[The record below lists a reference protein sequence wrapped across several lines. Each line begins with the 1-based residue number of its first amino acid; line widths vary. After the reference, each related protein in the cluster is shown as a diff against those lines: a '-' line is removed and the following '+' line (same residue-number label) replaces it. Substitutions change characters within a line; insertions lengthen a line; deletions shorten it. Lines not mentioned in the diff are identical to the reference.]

1 MNITRM
7 RINSLIILFLLV
19 MFSSCVKEQMADV
32 IEDLDPLT
40 VEIISTDVQVDENSK
55 EQINIE
61 LKLSRI
67 IGKSIKVFFDIKGK
81 DNLTGHNLSV
91 ENDINVINKDKM
103 VVIPAGK
110 TSANIQLTVNDNNL
124 IDKNRAAE
132 LTLLSC
138 DEPVKIGLKKSSSI
152 LIIDNENAFGGVFL
166 RDLIVFSGLAFE
178 TCDESERVSIPYEIK
193 LIEEISEDKLRVN
206 IKGMGNVLLNNQTG
220 WAEAGQ
226 KIEYLPVECIID
238 NTNPTRPCISM
249 SQQPFVK
256 WYRDEDGHPVIYSL
270 NACDKKPIKLDVLSK
285 KWSFDY
291 SIYDDRSSFYS
302 NYIFTVYFDLN

>member
-1 MNITRM
+1 MNITIM
-7 RINSLIILFLLV
+7 KINSLIVLFFLV
-19 MFSSCVKEQMADV
+19 VLSSCVKEQAADV

-55 EQINIE
+55 EKIVIE

-81 DNLTGHNLSV
+81 DNLTGYTLSV
-91 ENDINVINKDKM
+91 DNDIKLLNKDKV

-110 TSANIQLTVNDNNL
+110 TTANIELIVNDNNI
-124 IDKNRAAE
+124 IDKDRAAE

-152 LIIDNENAFGGVFL
+152 LVIDNENAFGGLFL

-178 TCDESERVSIPYEIK
+178 TCDETERVSIPYEIK
-193 LIEEISEDKLRVN
+193 LIKEISEDKIKVS
-206 IKGMGNVLLNNQTG
+206 IKGMGNVFLNIQTG

-256 WYRDEDGHPVIYSL
+256 WYKEENRDPSIFNLV
-270 NACDKKPIKLDVLSK
+270 ACNKKPIKLDVLSK

-291 SIYDDRSSFYS
+291 SIYDDRLPFFT
-302 NYIFTVYFDLN
+302 NYLFTVYFDLN

>member
-1 MNITRM
+1 MK
-7 RINSLIILFLLV
+7 INSLIVLFFLV
-19 MFSSCVKEQMADV
+19 VLSSCVKEQAADV

-55 EQINIE
+55 EKIVIE

-81 DNLTGHNLSV
+81 DNLTGYTLSV
-91 ENDINVINKDKM
+91 DNDIKLLNKDKV

-110 TSANIQLTVNDNNL
+110 TTANIELIVNDNNI
-124 IDKNRAAE
+124 IDKDRAAE

-152 LIIDNENAFGGVFL
+152 LVIDNENAFGGLFL

-178 TCDESERVSIPYEIK
+178 TCDETERVSIPYEIK
-193 LIEEISEDKLRVN
+193 LIKEISEDKIKVS
-206 IKGMGNVLLNNQTG
+206 IKGMGNVFLNIQTG

-256 WYRDEDGHPVIYSL
+256 WYKEENRGPSIFSL
-270 NACDKKPIKLDVLSK
+270 VACDKKPIKLDVLSK

-291 SIYDDRSSFYS
+291 SIYDDRSSFFS
-302 NYIFTVYFDLN
+302 NFLFTVYFDLN